1 MVDCFIASDRA
12 LGILLFWRVK
22 TFVIMP
28 VGAGKDFIEFV
39 KSLPPS
45 ALEQLYAQST
55 TCIAVYRYLGLLDAY

>member
-1 MVDCFIASDRA
+1 
-12 LGILLFWRVK
+12 
-22 TFVIMP
+22 MP